1 MSASDWPHAE
11 PTLERVYRRLL
22 HAYPR
27 PYRRR
32 HGAEIVTT
40 LLEMAEPGQQR
51 PRLADSWHLIASGL
65 RQRFRLPHRPL
76 AWAAAVLALLA
87 GGAFGA
93 AAGSWAA
100 AQTLADLP
108 GPAQTLALHQVAA
121 GATGGQVSLNLTSGA
136 PISGPESFATTTF
149 TTTTPWDTR
158 QAQTRLAADGWR
170 IGPPPQNH
178 ARFEA
183 VRDGLTVLVFGS
195 SDATRTAVLTSTT
208 ALDNGWLRPLTVL
221 GLLAGA
227 TAGWLIAAAV
237 TQRRSRPATVAAL
250 ATFAALTLPVWAVY
264 DSTVATLLHPGHG
277 FVAHTVLW
285 PSYFWPVEPIWL
297 NTACAFTGL
306 ALAAITLA
314 LSLVGQHPATT
325 ISRQVAL

>member
-1 MSASDWPHAE
+1 MSASDWPRAE

-40 LLEMAEPGQQR
+40 LLEMAEPGQRR

-76 AWAAAVLALLA
+76 AWLAAALALLA

-100 AQTLADLP
+100 VQTRADLP
-108 GPAQTLALHQVAA
+108 GTGRTLAVHQLAA
-121 GATGGQVSLNLTSGA
+121 GATGGRISLSTTSGA
-136 PISGPESFATTTF
+136 PISGPDAFAVTAF
-149 TTTTPWDTR
+149 TGPASWDAR
-158 QAQTRLAADGWR
+158 AARARLAADGWQAGD
-170 IGPPPQNH
+170 IQPGNG
-178 ARFEA
+178 RFQA
-183 VRDGLTVLVFGS
+183 VRDGLEMLVYGS
-195 SDATRTAVLTSTT
+195 SDTSGTTVMTTVTAV
-208 ALDNGWLRPLTVL
+208 DNGWLRPLTLL

-227 TAGWLIAAAV
+227 LTGWLTAAAV
-237 TQRRSRPATVAAL
+237 TQRRSRPAAVAAL
-250 ATFAALTLPVWAVY
+250 VAFAALTPPVWAVY
-264 DSTVATLLHPGHG
+264 DSAVAALLHPGRG

-297 NTACAFTGL
+297 NTALAVAGL
-306 ALAAITLA
+306 ALAAVTVV
-314 LSLVGQHPATT
+314 LSLVGPRPPTT
-325 ISRQVAL
+325 VSRRVAG